1 MRIVYGFFRRRGAL
15 LWALLLAA
23 LLSACGGGAA
33 VQPPTTPQPIR
44 LTELRLEL
52 CAPHGGAEFPAAA
65 RDFGDAFRSA
75 LAAEGIT
82 AESLRVSFSR
92 ADAATAQAVAE
103 GGVTLAV
110 AEPLAALRAGL
121 LPLTLLAQTGNAA
134 EGAIVATDSAYGAQL
149 AARAATGKALSWT
162 EWSRAT
168 VGAVTADS
176 TLYAA
181 ADYALAE
188 SAGYGLSRLAA
199 WRTFDS
205 EAALL
210 AAAER
215 GEVDAL
221 LLRRDAAAGRSVLL
235 ETGSLYEAA
244 LVVAGETELPLAAV
258 TAAFQAAAD
267 TPEGRALL
275 AQYACGTVTA
285 AEEETI
291 GALRRLAEWEDNQ

>member
-33 VQPPTTPQPIR
+33 VQPPTTPPIR